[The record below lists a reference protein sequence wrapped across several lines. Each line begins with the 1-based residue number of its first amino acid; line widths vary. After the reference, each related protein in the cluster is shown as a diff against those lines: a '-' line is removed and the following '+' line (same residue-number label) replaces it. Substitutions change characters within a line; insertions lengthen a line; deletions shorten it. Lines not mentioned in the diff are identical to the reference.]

1 MTMNVATTTV
11 PRSTIQKFKYPVF
24 VGIGDTNMEQN
35 VYWTNYFKWFGIARE
50 IFLMS
55 IFPDF
60 LKLFSSGARIIT
72 HETNIKH
79 ISSAFFADEVI
90 LELWM
95 TEVRKTSAKMMVNF
109 VRKSTGEKI
118 AEGWQMLVFAD
129 SQGKPALI
137 PPGLKKA
144 VLKYV
149 VDEVK

>member
-1 MTMNVATTTV
+1 MNAVNTST
-11 PRSTIQKFKYPVF
+11 PRIAQKFKYPVF

-95 TEVRKTSAKMMVNF
+95 TELRKTSAKMMVNF
-109 VRKSTGEKI
+109 IRKSTDEKI
-118 AEGWQMLVFAD
+118 AEGWQILVFAD

-137 PPGLKKA
+137 PPELKEA
-144 VLKYV
+144 ILKYV
-149 VDEVK
+149 VNEVK